1 MSNAG
6 QSPSMQ
12 TTPSLNSPVSINAAF
27 DDWQNKAI
35 SKILNVTLNAK
46 NMEQAVY
53 LSGLDNELY
62 EELGDSVA
70 KPYNITKDTLDRALV
85 ARLSIDPQE
94 LNPNDA
100 SLSAFGRK
108 EILLP
113 HFEYLLQSWSR
124 AQDIRRNLI
133 ARSKNI
139 DAKTLQ
145 QRIAVI
151 DSAKDLLVSYAG
163 LVTQMPGMFPQ
174 SSETKEGTELLKEK
188 LLVGIDNGNGLPSE
202 YVDAMIARFDGD
214 GLEGIFGPPL
224 LSISRDL
231 TNMTILDE
239 FLAPMRVLA
248 QVTLYKPIASMLP
261 LLDEFDPENAVANN
275 IEVVSLLGPFFRLS
289 GFPDVA
295 PKVAESYFKN
305 PETRTGAD
313 IESTVNT
320 VRSTVHSIRISVH
333 QIMNNM
339 VRASPETRQQLIN
352 YLQHIIQLNLKR
364 AQMRVDKT
372 QVSSDGL
379 LSNITQG
386 LLNLCDPFLDFR
398 ASKIDKVEIDHIF
411 GSDWLNLKEETLLNA
426 AKPESDEFYDK
437 KLSEKKGSNFITQV
451 FTLTLAYLHYGP
463 IKSFSDYQEQVK
475 ACADFKQEL
484 EDYERN
490 QMNDPVNAPMANIIL
505 QRGKN
510 KLTSMESNKLAMEAM
525 VLDKD
530 FLSHTMRFYNFVMSW
545 MVRLVDP
552 KGKHPW
558 ETVSLPLPKDVP
570 VPFSMLPEWIVQDI
584 VDFFVFLGKQAYHH
598 RILKSNS
605 QAELITFIITFLS
618 NGQYIKN
625 PYLKAKL
632 VEILCYF
639 TYPIGQGIPGDL
651 EDALHSQQISLKYL
665 MPAMLNLFVEVE
677 QTGASSQFYDK
688 FNIRYNISEV
698 MKNLWSNQSHRDSLR
713 KSTANHELFIQ
724 FANML
729 MSDVTYLLDESLT
742 RLTEI
747 KGLEDEL
754 GHPSPELAANP
765 QLLRER
771 QATLTGNERQARFYV
786 TMGNS
791 TVHMLEYLTK
801 EIPEPFMA
809 GEIVDR
815 LAAMLDYNLSQLVG
829 PKCTEL
835 KVKNREK
842 YHFAPRTLLAQ
853 IIDIYLNLNSDTFVK
868 AVSRDERSYQKNYF
882 SRAASIL
889 LKHGLKYRDDIAELE
904 RFVNRVEISR
914 QEEHEE
920 EDELGDIPDEFIDP
934 ILSHLMEDP
943 VVLPTSNMIVD
954 RSTIRAHLLGDKR
967 DPFSRAPLS
976 MDMIKPATDLKE
988 QIMEWRKQRKISSQG
1003 KLDIMDTTP

>member
-1 MSNAG
+1 
-6 QSPSMQ
+6 
-12 TTPSLNSPVSINAAF
+12 
-27 DDWQNKAI
+27 
-35 SKILNVTLNAK
+35 
-46 NMEQAVY
+46 
-53 LSGLDNELY
+53 
-62 EELGDSVA
+62 
-70 KPYNITKDTLDRALV
+70 
-85 ARLSIDPQE
+85 
-94 LNPNDA
+94 
-100 SLSAFGRK
+100 
-108 EILLP
+108 
-113 HFEYLLQSWSR
+113 
-124 AQDIRRNLI
+124 
-133 ARSKNI
+133 
-139 DAKTLQ
+139 
-145 QRIAVI
+145 
-151 DSAKDLLVSYAG
+151 
-163 LVTQMPGMFPQ
+163 MPDMFPQ
-174 SSETKEGTELLKEK
+174 PSNTNDGTVLLKER
-188 LLVGIDNGNGLPSE
+188 LMAGIDNVHGLPSE
-202 YVDAMIARFDGD
+202 FVEAMATRFDGD
-214 GLEGIFGPPL
+214 GLESIFGPPL
-224 LSISRDL
+224 VSISQKL
-231 TNMTILDE
+231 TKMNILDD

-248 QVTLYKPIASMLP
+248 QITLFKPIAKILP
-261 LLDEFDPENAVANN
+261 LLDEFDPDNTVANN
-275 IEVVSLLGPFFRLS
+275 IELLSLLGPFFRLS

-305 PETRTGAD
+305 PELRTNAD
-313 IESTVNT
+313 IVSTINT
-320 VRSTVHSIRISVH
+320 VRSTVHNIRISIH
-333 QIMNNM
+333 QVMNNL
-339 VRASPETRQQLIN
+339 VRVSPETRQQLIN
-352 YLQHIIQLNLKR
+352 YLQHIVHLNLKR

-379 LSNITQG
+379 LSNITQA

-398 ASKIDKVEIDHIF
+398 ASKINKVEIDHIF
-411 GSDWLNLKEETLLNA
+411 SSDWLNLKEETLLNA
-426 AKPESDEFYDK
+426 AKPESDEFFEK
-437 KLSEKKGSNFITQV
+437 KLSEKKDSNFITQI

-490 QMNDPVNAPMANIIL
+490 QLNDPVNGPMANIIL

-525 VLDKD
+525 VLDSE
-530 FLSHTMRFYNFVMSW
+530 FLSHIMRFYNFVMSW

-570 VPFSMLPEWIVQDI
+570 EQFAMLPEWIVQDI
-584 VDFFVFLGKQAYHH
+584 VDFFTFLGKNAYHL

-632 VEILCYF
+632 VEILFYF
-639 TYPIGQGIPGDL
+639 TYPIAQGVPGDL
-651 EDALHSQQISLKYL
+651 EDALHSQQMALKYL
-665 MPAMLNLFVEVE
+665 MPAMLNFYADVE

-698 MKNLWSNQSHRDSLR
+698 MKNLWNNQSHRESLR
-713 KSTANHELFIQ
+713 RSTENQELFIQ

-747 KGLEDEL
+747 KGLEEEL
-754 GHPSPELAANP
+754 EHPSPELAANP

-771 QATLTGNERQARFYV
+771 QATLTGNERQAKFYV
-786 TMGNS
+786 SMGNS

-842 YHFAPRTLLAQ
+842 YHFAPRTLLAE
-853 IIDIYLNLNSDTFVK
+853 IIDIYINLNSETFVR
-868 AVSRDERSYQKNYF
+868 AVSRDERSYKKSYF

-889 LKHGLKYRDDIAELE
+889 LKHGLKYKDDIADLE
-904 RFVNRVEISR
+904 QFVNKVEIAR

-943 VVLPTSNMIVD
+943 VVLPTSGMIVD

-967 DPFSRAPLS
+967 DPFSRAPLT
-976 MDMIKPATDLKE
+976 MDMVKPGKT
-988 QIMEWRKQRKISSQG
+988 SSH
-1003 KLDIMDTTP
+1003 